1 MRIMK
6 RILTGLQVTADQ
18 FHLGNYF
25 GAVKPMLDL
34 ALQDDQEMFLF
45 VATMHS
51 FTQLHIPQSLTKNT
65 LNTVKLLLACSPS
78 DDTFFIYNPVDV
90 PAHAQLTRA
99 IQCLTHM

>member
-1 MRIMK
+1 MK

-25 GAVKPMLDL
+25 GAVKPMIDL
-34 ALQDDQEMFLF
+34 AQQEDHEMFLF

-51 FTQLHIPQSLTKNT
+51 FTQLHDPVALQRNT
-65 LNTVKLLLACSPS
+65 LNTIKLLLACAPEP
-78 DDTFFIYNPVDV
+78 DTFFIYNPVDV
-90 PAHAQLTRA
+90 PAHAQLTWV